1 MSIIVESCSLLLIVL
16 KQFWIEILD
25 GRLSQDMQPSQ
36 KGKEPERP
44 SASDGASTDRNNTS
58 SESTGER

>member
-1 MSIIVESCSLLLIVL
+1 MSIIVESCSLLLIAL
-16 KQFWIEILD
+16 KQFSIEILD
-25 GRLSQDMQPSQ
+25 GRLSQDMQPSR

-44 SASDGASTDRNNTS
+44 SAGDRASTDRKNTS